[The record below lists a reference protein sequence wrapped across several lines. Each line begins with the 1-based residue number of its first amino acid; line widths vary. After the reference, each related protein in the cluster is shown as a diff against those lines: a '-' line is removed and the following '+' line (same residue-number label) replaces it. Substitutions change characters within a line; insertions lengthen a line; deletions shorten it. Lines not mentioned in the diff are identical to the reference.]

1 MKLYEDESGQIN
13 QNLDHVSFDKKKD
26 MMLQEQQP
34 DDNATNSLDVFYDNN
49 ISNIIDENNN
59 HWYFTNIC

>member
-26 MMLQEQQP
+26 MMLQEQQT